1 MHVIKNVAKLLA
13 MFKNEPEILFI
24 DDKGKRVE
32 VEITNAIRQAQYNY
46 IYEDRNSLLDRRQ
59 KFQEAFSML
68 SQAGENPE
76 LAPVIDWKEAL
87 KTGLEMT
94 GFDNPD
100 KFFKPESE
108 IEIDQAANFVKQ
120 LPGDLQG
127 AVMQNIQPV
136 LQQAQMI
143 MQQQQQGANNAG
155 NQEALSPMA

>member
-1 MHVIKNVAKLLA
+1 
-13 MFKNEPEILFI
+13 
-24 DDKGKRVE
+24 
-32 VEITNAIRQAQYNY
+32 
-46 IYEDRNSLLDRRQ
+46 
-59 KFQEAFSML
+59 
-68 SQAGENPE
+68 
-76 LAPVIDWKEAL
+76 
-87 KTGLEMT
+87 MT